1 MRPLRPAAAVLA
13 AGMACAVLLPATAAA
28 DDATVPGVLAS
39 TAVNTT
45 SLDVPVPLGT
55 TPRAITGVLTM
66 PEVVDEGV
74 VTFRVNGRI
83 AKTVDSTLYAKVR
96 IPVTASDVVA
106 DGTIGLS
113 ISSHGPAIEGICRP
127 AAGAAT
133 FRKIAVDFS
142 GKERQ
147 PTTLATFFPP
157 SSAGILVL
165 IADDADD
172 DLLEAGIAAV
182 AALASRY
189 PQGTDIRLA
198 PISEAP
204 TSGTATQRVVVLGQ
218 GRAGEITTDIAVA
231 PDVVVPTLAIAATG
245 DDLSAAAR
253 GLALPQ
259 GSDTL
264 QLADDPDVEGLTGQ
278 LGQREPNLDLTLA
291 EAGADDVALSGYGA
305 ISQVLTL
312 PQDAFSSPVSAM
324 DVHLEGAHSAVDD
337 PSRARLDVRL
347 NGELVGSHVLDETG
361 DLQMDFTV
369 AAGRL
374 RAVNKLELVLSA
386 VTPDG
391 LPCAAPGAPPIEVDI
406 STADS
411 TIRATAG
418 RADTRGFQLLPQVLQ
433 SSLPIAIRSEGGQR
447 FAAAQDAARIVA
459 VLQHASAYPLDVQ
472 LVPTD
477 AFIADDRSGLIVGAT
492 TSDATSLEAPLKLS
506 SIRLLDQPDSSFEV
520 TSQEPYA
527 VLESFAQGDAD
538 ERQVLM
544 LGSWAPGNKA
554 APATLT
560 SKLVG
565 YLESTGWSALDG
577 DLVMTDESATPFTV
591 DSRTIQQEAAPREET
606 EERSY
611 AKWIF
616 AVVALLLLMLA
627 FQVVVSIRRDRVV
640 AHSDEV
646 DDETAGQPAY
656 LEDLEFREQN
666 LPPDEPPAPPPV
678 EKPVKKP
685 ASKPVNKPAGT
696 PPAKKATPP
705 VPPKVTQRSRNQKKK
720 R

>member
-13 AGMACAVLLPATAAA
+13 AGMACAVLLPATATA

-66 PEVVDEGV
+66 PVVVDEGV

-459 VLQHASAYPLDVQ
+459 VLQHAS
-472 LVPTD
+472 
-477 AFIADDRSGLIVGAT
+477 VGT

-591 DSRTIQQEAAPREET
+591 DSRTIQQEAAPRDET

-646 DDETAGQPAY
+646 DDGTAGQPAY

-696 PPAKKATPP
+696 PPAKKTTPP
-705 VPPKVTQRSRNQKKK
+705 VPPKVTKRSRNQKKK